1 MYTFLSTVECIAVIH
16 LSSFLQEV
24 FIMAPKEN
32 QEETFA
38 FIRYKTE
45 EEVERAVEQLNNW
58 VVLGE

>member
-1 MYTFLSTVECIAVIH
+1 
-16 LSSFLQEV
+16 
-24 FIMAPKEN
+24 MAPKEN